1 MLGGGRFSVL
11 KNLYSFLFKGGI
23 MKKLVT
29 GLAVLAVLGFFTS
42 CDNMG
47 GISKP
52 DTSDGNNTE
61 QTDGKSD
68 SGKDDSGRGDGTSG
82 GDSSSGGGGTETPGA
97 DSGSS
102 SGDTA
107 EIADILTI
115 EDNGNGVTF
124 KLGDTDEN
132 AHDFIYYVKYSD
144 DDTLWHRLNYSAKK
158 ADFDYKYLK
167 KGSDYKFYVEFGTDD
182 VWCNTNE
189 VSFTAKSGAGE
200 LRIKDNGK
208 FTFSYNPETF
218 MFALNQKAEFED
230 DTALNGNGCQVLFT
244 FYEEPEPYAFKWL
257 FEAPSAD
264 GKTYS
269 LLDRISDFSGKEIT
283 VQVTLGLSDGS
294 RWHISAEPDEKGLGN
309 NDFRFK
315 VPELQNR
322 LTAVP
327 CDEGIKV
334 VFALKE
340 NETVTSETW
349 GCIKE
354 KNTGLEFP
362 LGTGGANSEDGQTL
376 NSKKCLAVLFPFTRE
391 NETYEFSFFGEVNGT
406 YVSGTEDGYKVS
418 ATATKTTELGT
429 WFETNREM
437 FKDYEVSVDLDDEKY
452 ESFIVKNSTLTYE
465 NLKVFKEALPG
476 NVQSLMSEESVWFV
490 KAEEGADGNLLE
502 NSSEWKGFGVTPLV
516 SINIENGARV
526 LISEEDFSSAG
537 LIDNA
542 GQSTPPTI
550 NDIDVDENFTHYKG
564 GWSYIFYV
572 DGSGSWSTA
581 TKYSALKQAAM

>member
-1 MLGGGRFSVL
+1 
-11 KNLYSFLFKGGI
+11 
-23 MKKLVT
+23 MKKLMA
-29 GLAVLAVLGFFTS
+29 GLAALAVLGFFTG

-47 GISKP
+47 GISEP
-52 DTSDGNNTE
+52 ETSGGSKTE
-61 QTDGKSD
+61 QADGKSDGKSD
-68 SGKDDSGRGDGTSG
+68 SGKNDSGKGDGTSG
-82 GDSSSGGGGTETPGA
+82 GDSSSGSGEKETPGA

-102 SGDTA
+102 SGDTT

-132 AHDFIYYVKYSD
+132 AHDFIYYIKYSD

-182 VWCNTNE
+182 AWRRTNE
-189 VSFTAKSGAGE
+189 VPFTAKSGAGE
-200 LRIKDNGK
+200 LRIKNNGK
-208 FTFSYNPETF
+208 FTFTYNPETF
-218 MFALNQKAEFED
+218 MFALNQKVEFED
-230 DTALNGNGCQVLFT
+230 DTALNGNSCQVLFT

-257 FEAPSAD
+257 FEVPSAD

-327 CDEGIKV
+327 CDEGINV
-334 VFALKE
+334 VFTLGADE
-340 NETVTSETW
+340 SVTSETW

-354 KNTGLEFP
+354 ANTGLEFP
-362 LGTGGANSEDGQTL
+362 LGTSNANSEYGQTL
-376 NSKKCLAVLFPFTRE
+376 NSKKCLAVVFPFTKE
-391 NETYEFSFFGEVNGT
+391 NETYEFSFFGEVNGN
-406 YVSGTEDGYKVS
+406 YVSGTKDGYKVS
-418 ATATKTTELGT
+418 AVAEQTTDLGT
-429 WFETNREM
+429 WFESNREM

-452 ESFIVKNSTLTYE
+452 ESFIVKNSTLTYAA
-465 NLKVFKEALPG
+465 LKSFEEALPEQVYTLTGSG
-476 NVQSLMSEESVWFV
+476 NIWFV
-490 KAEEGADGNLLE
+490 KAEKNADGTLVE
-502 NSSEWKGFGVTPLV
+502 SSSEWKGFGLTPLV
-516 SINIENGARV
+516 SINAENGAHA
-526 LISEEDFSSAG
+526 LISENDFNSAG

-542 GQSTPPTI
+542 NQSTPPTI
-550 NDIDVDENFTHYKG
+550 NDIDADENFTHYKG
-564 GWSYIFYV
+564 GWNYLFYV
-572 DGSGSWSTA
+572 DGSGIWSTA
-581 TKYSALKQAAM
+581 TKYSALKQAVM